1 MKNHKKPLCRN
12 IKYEMDE
19 NILTADLLPPKPHV
33 VKITIGGTEMDD
45 DLSSHGA
52 FESDTL
58 EDVESEL
65 KEPDMYRV
73 ILHNDHYTTM
83 EFVVEVI
90 MKVFHKPVIEATKI
104 MMDVHQKGRASVGV
118 YPYDIA
124 STKVNQVTQLARQ
137 KEFPLL
143 CTIEKE

>member
-1 MKNHKKPLCRN
+1 
-12 IKYEMDE
+12 
-19 NILTADLLPPKPHV
+19 
-33 VKITIGGTEMDD
+33 MDD
-45 DLSSHGA
+45 DFNSHSA

-90 MKVFHKPVIEATKI
+90 MKIFHKPVIEATQI

-124 STKVNQVTQLARQ
+124 STKANQVTQMAKQ